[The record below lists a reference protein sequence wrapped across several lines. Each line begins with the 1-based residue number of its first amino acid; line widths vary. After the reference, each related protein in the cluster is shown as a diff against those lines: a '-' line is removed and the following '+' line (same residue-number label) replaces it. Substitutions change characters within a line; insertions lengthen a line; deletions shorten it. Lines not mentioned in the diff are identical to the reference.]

1 MSAVQ
6 SLNDF
11 FAAWTEEDPD
21 GRANL
26 IGSAIGEG
34 FYYLDPQTPEPIT
47 SGEAMSGYADMFR
60 QNCPPGAKCEVIEPV
75 DEKGG
80 HARATVRFIMN
91 ADQQM
96 TGQYFID
103 HDADG
108 KITRM
113 VGFVGK
119 GAE

>member
-1 MSAVQ
+1 MSNIK
-6 SLNDF
+6 SLQDF
-11 FAAWTEEDPD
+11 FAAWTTEDAD
-21 GRANL
+21 GRGAL
-26 IGSAIGEG
+26 IASAIGDD

-47 SGEAMSGYADMFR
+47 SGEAMSAYADMFR
-60 QNCPPGAKCEVIEPV
+60 QNCPPGARCEVIEPV

-80 HARATVRFIMN
+80 HARATIRFIMN